1 MRQSPGEAIRV
12 LKPSVS
18 NPCPLSP
25 RGEEREGAM
34 WGVGDRRRGRKRK
47 RIPSSRRILTF
58 ILEFCTYTCH
68 KSSNPGEKSPS
79 FTLGKRRKK
88 ETEAGKGGKDRRKKG
103 RREGKQ
109 VCFSNWL
116 HYMFHPSSLDA
127 TRVVLNFYKPRTRK
141 WELDMS
147 RSLFAFSVRL

>member
-1 MRQSPGEAIRV
+1 M

-47 RIPSSRRILTF
+47 RIPSSRSILTF

-68 KSSNPGEKSPS
+68 KSLNPGEKSPS

-88 ETEAGKGGKDRRKKG
+88 ETGGE
-103 RREGKQ
+103 RREGQKEEGKEGRKASL
-109 VCFSNWL
+109 FLKLASL
-116 HYMFHPSSLDA
+116 HVSPKLSGCHMCCLKFLQAPLC
-127 TRVVLNFYKPRTRK
+127 KPRARK

-147 RSLFAFSVRL
+147 RSLFAFSIRL